1 MFFNKKKE
9 EDVVILMNEYEI
21 RQYAVDDETEE
32 ALHVGDMVLPKT
44 DAEGRYFPEGRRAFV
59 FGHTGKYLAES
70 ENIAHLEKSVVL
82 RNLFDYGS
90 TAKTANIQLYV
101 MLGVLVVTIFLL
113 RG

>member
-1 MFFNKKKE
+1 MFFKRKE
-9 EDVVILMNEYEI
+9 EDIVVLMNEHEI

-32 ALHVGDMVLPKT
+32 ALYVGDKILPKA
-44 DAEGRYFPEGRRAFV
+44 DAEVRYFPEGRRAFI
-59 FGHTGKYLAES
+59 FGHTGRYLAES
-70 ENIAHLEKSVVL
+70 ENMARLEKSVVL

-101 MLGVLVVTIFLL
+101 MLGVLIITIFLL